1 MSYLVDAEEVVT
13 AYVELRDRMIGLLR
27 ELPEEVANVSV
38 PHCPDWTVRATVAHM
53 AGVPEAIMLGDMDG
67 VATDAWTQRQV
78 ERHRDDSLKD
88 LADLWEAQSEQFL
101 TILPMIPQPT
111 LSQMVFDVASH
122 EHDVRHAVGKPGA
135 RESGSVAVALGFIKN
150 VIDSRDDL
158 DVAVLNNAKTSGF
171 DIFRSL
177 GGRRSLEQIAA
188 AGLDVEFVQ
197 NAVGP
202 MPISIPTV
210 SIAE

>member
-1 MSYLVDAEEVVT
+1 MSCLVDAEEVVT

-27 ELPEEVANVSV
+27 ELPEEVANVTV

-122 EHDVRHAVGKPGA
+122 EHDVRHAVGKAGA
-135 RESGSVAVALGFIKN
+135 RESASVAVALGFIKN

-171 DIFRSL
+171 DQFRSL

-188 AGLDVEFVQ
+188 TGLDIEFVQ
-197 NAVGP
+197 NVVRP

-210 SIAE
+210 SIVE